1 MVSMHVHHRGDAHA
15 HGKPARG
22 FLSAALLATLVLVGA
37 EFLGG
42 YLGHSIA
49 LVSDAVHNLS
59 DVPTILIC
67 WIAAQWAERPADPER
82 TFGYRRAGILAAFTN
97 SILLLLV
104 ALALFWEAFDRFRR
118 PVAVHEQWMIG
129 LSLFALVINGAITL
143 GLMRGRKDL
152 NLRALLIHNF
162 GDALSNIGILA
173 GALLIR
179 ISGALWL
186 DPALGVIIAGFV
198 VWSSIG
204 ILRESTHILL
214 EGLPREMR
222 LPEVARAILEV
233 PGVQEVHDIHIWTL
247 GAADHALSCHV
258 RIPDMH
264 MEESEKILGE
274 VRARLANA
282 FGIHHTTVQFE
293 RAGLPETGYYMPE
306 PFRSSKS

>member
-1 MVSMHVHHRGDAHA
+1 MASMHVHHRGDAHS
-15 HGKPARG
+15 HVKLARG
-22 FLSAALLATLVLVGA
+22 FLSAALLATLTLVAA
-37 EFLGG
+37 EFVGG

-59 DVPTILIC
+59 DVPAILIA
-67 WIAAQWAERPADPER
+67 WIAAHWAERPADAER

-104 ALALFWEAFDRFRR
+104 ALALFWEAFDRFRH

-129 LSLFALVINGAITL
+129 LSLFALAINGGITL
-143 GLMRGRKDL
+143 GLVRGRRDL
-152 NLRALLIHNF
+152 NLRVLLVHNF

-173 GALLIR
+173 GAFVIR
-179 ISGALWL
+179 LSGALWL
-186 DPALGVIIAGFV
+186 DPALGLVIAGFV
-198 VWSSIG
+198 LWSSIG
-204 ILRESTHILL
+204 ILRESAHILL
-214 EGLPREMR
+214 EGLPRQMR

-247 GAADHALSCHV
+247 GAGQHALSCHV
-258 RIPDMH
+258 RVPDMH
-264 MEESEKILGE
+264 MEESEKILAE
-274 VRARLANA
+274 VCARLANT

-293 RAGLPETGYYMPE
+293 RAGLPETGFYMPE

>member
-1 MVSMHVHHRGDAHA
+1 MHVHHRGDAHA

-67 WIAAQWAERPADPER
+67 WIAAHWAERPADPER

-143 GLMRGRKDL
+143 GLMRGRKEI
-152 NLRALLIHNF
+152 RSTALPCTAAGPPVGHS
-162 GDALSNIGILA
+162 AASNSA
-173 GALLIR
+173 AAASWDR
-179 ISGALWL
+179 
-186 DPALGVIIAGFV
+186 
-198 VWSSIG
+198 
-204 ILRESTHILL
+204 
-214 EGLPREMR
+214 PR
-222 LPEVARAILEV
+222 PSQ
-233 PGVQEVHDIHIWTL
+233 PG
-247 GAADHALSCHV
+247 
-258 RIPDMH
+258 P
-264 MEESEKILGE
+264 
-274 VRARLANA
+274 
-282 FGIHHTTVQFE
+282 
-293 RAGLPETGYYMPE
+293 
-306 PFRSSKS
+306 

>member
-1 MVSMHVHHRGDAHA
+1 MVFMHVHHAGDCHP
-15 HGKPARG
+15 GENPARG
-22 FLSAALLATLVLVGA
+22 FLSTALLATIVLVAA

-42 YLGHSIA
+42 YFGHSIA

-59 DVPTILIC
+59 DVPAILISL
-67 WIAAQWAERPADPER
+67 IAARWAERPADAER
-82 TFGYRRAGILAAFTN
+82 TFGYRRAGVLAAFTN

-104 ALALFWEAFDRFRR
+104 ALALFWEAFERFRH

-129 LSLFALVINGAITL
+129 LSLFALVINGGITL

-173 GALLIR
+173 GALAIR
-179 ISGALWL
+179 WSGALWL
-186 DPALGVIIAGFV
+186 DPALGLVIAIFV
-198 VWSSIG
+198 LWSTIG

-214 EGLPREMR
+214 EGLPRDMR

-247 GAADHALSCHV
+247 GVGHHALSCHL

-264 MEESEKILGE
+264 MEESEKILAE
-274 VRARLANA
+274 VCARLSIT
-282 FGIHHTTVQFE
+282 FGIQHTTVQFE
-293 RAGLPETGYYMPE
+293 RAGLPESGYYMPE
-306 PFRSSKS
+306 PFRTTKS

>member
-1 MVSMHVHHRGDAHA
+1 MAFMHVHRPGDSHSHA
-15 HGKPARG
+15 NLAAG
-22 FLSAALLATLVLVGA
+22 FLSAALVATLVLVVA
-37 EFLGG
+37 ELVGG

-59 DVPTILIC
+59 DVPAILIS
-67 WIAAQWAERPADPER
+67 WIAARWTGRPADTER

-104 ALALFWEAFDRFRR
+104 ALALFWEVFDRFRH

-129 LSLFALVINGAITL
+129 MALFALAINGGITL

-152 NLRALLIHNF
+152 NLRALFIHNF

-173 GALLIR
+173 GALVIR
-179 ISGALWL
+179 WSGAEWL
-186 DPALGVIIAGFV
+186 DPALGLLIAGFV
-198 VWSSIG
+198 LWSTIG
-204 ILRESTHILL
+204 ILRESAHILL
-214 EGLPREMR
+214 EGRPREMR
-222 LPEVARAILEV
+222 LPEVARAILEI

-247 GAADHALSCHV
+247 GAGEHALSCHV

-264 MEESEKILGE
+264 MEESEKILAE
-274 VRARLANA
+274 VCARLTHA
-282 FGIHHTTVQFE
+282 FGINHATVQFE

>member
-1 MVSMHVHHRGDAHA
+1 MVFMHVHHHSAAHS
-15 HGKPARG
+15 HEEMARR
-22 FLSAALLATLVLVGA
+22 FLSAALLATLALAAA

-59 DVPTILIC
+59 DVPAIVIS
-67 WIAAQWAERPADPER
+67 WIAGRWAERPADAER
-82 TFGYRRAGILAAFTN
+82 TYGYRRAGVLAAFTN

-104 ALALFWEAFDRFRR
+104 ALALFWEAFDRFRH

-129 LSLFALVINGAITL
+129 MSLFALLINGGITV
-143 GLMRGRKDL
+143 GLVRGRRDL

-173 GALLIR
+173 GALIIR
-179 ISGALWL
+179 WSGTLWL
-186 DPALGVIIAGFV
+186 DPALGMVIAGFV
-198 VWSSIG
+198 LWSTIG

-214 EGLPREMR
+214 EGRPREIR
-222 LPEVARAILEV
+222 LPEVARTILEI

-247 GAADHALSCHV
+247 GAGHHALSCHL

-264 MEESEKILGE
+264 MEESEKILAE
-274 VRARLANA
+274 VCTRLATT

-293 RAGLPETGYYMPE
+293 RAGLPESGYYMPE
-306 PFRSSKS
+306 PFRTTKG